1 MKNRLGFTRSVSFWV
16 YVAKCLIGLA
26 VCYAINESF
35 PGYKLYWSM
44 VSVLLVISPDDLE
57 SRKLPVV
64 RIKANVI
71 GSSVG
76 LICFILPVPSFPSMA
91 IGVIL
96 TIIVCYFFDLGA
108 GTRSAL
114 AALVIVLVQ
123 EFSEQHTVS
132 AFQRMISVILGCFI
146 ALVVSLVFSWIR
158 DGMVK
163 SSIKRGT
170 D

>member
-1 MKNRLGFTRSVSFWV
+1 MKNRLEFTRSSSFWI

-26 VCYAINESF
+26 VCYAINDAF

-57 SRKLPVV
+57 SKKLPVV
-64 RIKANVI
+64 RMKANII

-76 LICFILPVPSFPSMA
+76 LLCFILPVSSFPAMA

-96 TIIVCYFFDLGA
+96 TILGA

-114 AALVIVLVQ
+114 AALGIVLVQ
-123 EFSEQHTVS
+123 ELSEQHTVS
-132 AFQRMISVILGCFI
+132 AFQRMLSVILGCFV
-146 ALVVSLVFSWIR
+146 ALVVSLGFSWIR
-158 DGMVK
+158 DSLVNTRTGDSHK
-163 SSIKRGT
+163 
-170 D
+170 